1 MRNDILF
8 EFRNDSGYIVLQQRG
23 IGNFALSGKPEF
35 KERNLGKYGTFCAG
49 YGCFSRKHLT
59 FLHGSN

>member
-8 EFRNDSGYIVLQQRG
+8 EFRNDSGFIVLQQDG
-23 IGNFALSGKPEF
+23 IGNFVLSGKPEF
-35 KERNLGKYGTFCAG
+35 QRRNLGKYGTFCLE